1 MPVRIPDAKREA
13 ILADIRAGTKARNKI
28 ALEHDVSAAS
38 VTNIARQAGL
48 TDAFDRTQ
56 TKDATAAVV
65 ADNRAWRAQTSRRF
79 LTLCNKI
86 LDRAEKPYLVHAFGG
101 AGNTFNDHLLDEPP
115 AEALRN
121 LLTSAAVAF
130 DKHLAADKHD
140 ADVGNDLNSVDAW
153 LDSLT
158 SGAGH

>member
-13 ILADIRAGTKARNKI
+13 ILADVRAGTKARNKI

-56 TKDATAAVV
+56 TKSATEAVL
-65 ADNRAWRAQTSRRF
+65 ADNRAWRAATSRRF
-79 LTLCNKI
+79 LEKCNA
-86 LDRAEKPYLVHAFGG
+86 LMDRMDGPHLVYAFGG
-101 AGNTFNDHLLDEPP
+101 KDNDYNEHELAEPP
-115 AEALRN
+115 VDALRG
-121 LLTSAAVAF
+121 LMTAAAIAF

-158 SGAGH
+158 AGSGH